1 MPFLAL
7 IDEQEVE
14 LPDVA
19 AVRRA
24 LAAGQLAPETW
35 IKDADVE
42 ADWETVEEMFP
53 ALCASG
59 GESAE

>member
-14 LPDVA
+14 FADA
-19 AVRRA
+19 KAVRAALRA
-24 LAAGQLAPETW
+24 GRLGADTW

-42 ADWETVEEMFP
+42 ADWETVEEKFP
-53 ALCASG
+53 GADEATG
-59 GESAE
+59 